1 MGILMRFSKR
11 FVVRR
16 IGLCMIFLA
25 LALGWNNTILMAG
38 PWLPM
43 DIFLGQSSGG
53 WSGPG
58 FYISIWK
65 WLAFVLVF
73 LFWVKAGDWINQ
85 DAQRL
90 DFAYQTW
97 NAVYFF
103 VFVFLFLIAL
113 FVLGSAGGFVLSF
126 AIVFLAA
133 VVPFVVYVVWRNG
146 KVGIEDRVFTPLHFK
161 KLIGRL
167 SGKTVVV
174 PTSPDDLPPPIR
186 FEPIAETQQEKNLR
200 LIPAR
205 QHPGYQAA
213 REFIAQALDRRGEAI
228 DLMVAPTATTMRY
241 MIDGVW
247 VNMPPI
253 PAETAIG
260 VVEVLK
266 ILCGLNP
273 QDRVNRQQGKLDL
286 KYHDVALGLTFASQG
301 VSGGERLVIQ
311 FVEKKSRFRK
321 LEDLSMRPKLQET
334 LKSFLNA
341 PQGII
346 VFSAPKGHGLTT
358 TVTCA
363 LLAGDRFSREW
374 FSIEDEDKTYEVI
387 ENVQPH
393 VLTAQDRQDLEQ
405 ALEKIFHLEP
415 NVVVYRD
422 LPDGRV
428 LEKLAQETENNRLVL
443 TTVRAKDCCDALL
456 KLMALQPPSKTFP
469 EKVIGVVNQRVMR
482 RLCDKC
488 RQPYAPPAEL
498 LQRLGIPPGR
508 IQAFFRPR
516 VPTPEDKEVCPQCQ
530 GLGYFGRAAVFEV
543 LAVNDN
549 FRKILARRPD
559 YATMRKA
566 ARAAGMATLQEEG
579 VLLLAQGI
587 TSYEELMRV
596 LQG

>member
-1 MGILMRFSKR
+1 MDILMINSKSLVLRRLAWVIVLVVIASGWADTVLLAAPWFS
-11 FVVRR
+11 
-16 IGLCMIFLA
+16 
-25 LALGWNNTILMAG
+25 
-38 PWLPM
+38 PWLTV
-43 DIFLGQSSGG
+43 GQAGSG

-58 FYISIWK
+58 HYINFWK
-65 WLAFVLVF
+65 FLAFFLVF
-73 LFWVKAGDWINQ
+73 LFWVKAGDWVSQ
-85 DAQRL
+85 DSQRL
-90 DFAYQTW
+90 DLRPNTW
-97 NAVYFF
+97 NTVIFF
-103 VFVFLFLIAL
+103 VFVAA
-113 FVLGSAGGFVLSF
+113 FVLGLLIPVFPVSLLLVLLAAIVPF
-126 AIVFLAA
+126 AI
-133 VVPFVVYVVWRNG
+133 YVVQRNG
-146 KVGIEDRVFTPLHFK
+146 KVGAEERVFTVLHFK
-161 KLIGRL
+161 QIIGRL
-167 SGKTVVV
+167 SGKKVVV
-174 PTSPDDLPPPIR
+174 PLSPDDLPPPIR
-186 FEPIAETQQEKNLR
+186 FEPIAKTQQEKNLR
-200 LIPAR
+200 LIAAR
-205 QHPGYQAA
+205 QHSGYQAA
-213 REFIAQALDRRGEAI
+213 REFIAQTLDRRGEAV

-241 MIDGVW
+241 MIDGTW

-253 PAETAIG
+253 PPETAMG
-260 VVEVLK
+260 AVEVLK

-273 QDRVNRQQGKLDL
+273 QDRANRQQGKLDL
-286 KYHDVALGLTFASQG
+286 RYHDVPLGLTFASQG
-301 VSGGERLVIQ
+301 VTGGERVVIQ
-311 FVEKKSRFRK
+311 FVEKKPRFRK
-321 LEDLSMRPKLQET
+321 LEDLGMRPKLQEMI
-334 LKSFLNA
+334 KSFLET

-346 VFSAPKGHGLTT
+346 VFSAPPGHGLTT

-363 LLAGDRFSREW
+363 LLTGDRYSREW
-374 FSIEDEDKTYEVI
+374 ISIEDEQKTYEVI

-393 VLTAQDRQDLEQ
+393 IIKAEDRQNLEQ
-405 ALEKIFHLEP
+405 VLDKIFHLEP

-422 LPDGRV
+422 VPDGKV
-428 LEKLAQETENNRLVL
+428 LERLAQETENNRLII
-443 TTVRAKDCCDALL
+443 TTVRAKDCCDALQ
-456 KLMALQPPSKTFP
+456 KLMALPPPSKTFP

-549 FRKILARRPD
+549 LRKLLARRPD

-579 VLLLAQGI
+579 VLLMAQGI

>member
-1 MGILMRFSKR
+1 MGTLMVHNKR
-11 FVVRR
+11 IIFRR
-16 IGLCMIFLA
+16 
-25 LALGWNNTILMAG
+25 LGWPVVFLLAVFGWSDVTLLAA
-38 PWLPM
+38 PWFPAELVV
-43 DIFLGQSSGG
+43 GQTSGG

-65 WLAFVLVF
+65 LLAFLLIF
-73 LFWVKAGDWINQ
+73 LFWVKAADWMNQ

-90 DFAYQTW
+90 NLAYHTW
-97 NAVYFF
+97 NTVYFF
-103 VFVFLFLIAL
+103 VFVIPFSVSLFLIGAAGFL
-113 FVLGSAGGFVLSF
+113 PAFVVA
-126 AIVFLAA
+126 FLVA
-133 VVPFVVYVVWRNG
+133 VVPFVIYVVQRNG
-146 KVGIEDRVFTPLHFK
+146 KVGAEDRVFTPLHFK
-161 KLIGRL
+161 KLIGQL
-167 SGKTVVV
+167 SGKKVVV

-186 FEPIAETQQEKNLR
+186 FEPIAKTQQEKNLR

-205 QHPGYQAA
+205 QHPGYQSA
-213 REFIAQALDRRGEAI
+213 REFIAQTLDRRGEAV
-228 DLMVAPTATTMRY
+228 DLMVAPTATTLRY

-247 VNMPPI
+247 VNMPPM

-260 VVEVLK
+260 AVEVLK

-273 QDRVNRQQGKLDL
+273 QDRVNRQQGKLDF
-286 KYHDVALGLTFASQG
+286 KYHDVGLGLTFASQG
-301 VSGGERLVIQ
+301 VTGGERIVIQ

-321 LEDLSMRPKLQET
+321 LEDLGMRPKLQET
-334 LKSFLNA
+334 IKSFLDS
-341 PQGII
+341 PQGIL
-346 VFSAPKGHGLTT
+346 VFSAPPGHGLTT
-358 TVTCA
+358 TVTCV
-363 LLAGDRFSREW
+363 LLSGDRFSREW
-374 FSIEDEDKTYEVI
+374 ISIEDEQKTYEVI

-393 VLTAQDRQDLEQ
+393 IITAQDRQNLEQ
-405 ALEKIFHLEP
+405 ALDKIFHTEP

-422 LPDGRV
+422 LPDGKV
-428 LEKLAQETENNRLVL
+428 LEKLAQETENNRLIL

-469 EKVIGVVNQRVMR
+469 EKVVGVVNQRVMR

-488 RQPYAPPAEL
+488 RQPYPPPPEL

-508 IQAFFRPR
+508 IQAFFRPH

-530 GLGYFGRAAVFEV
+530 GLGYFGRAALFEV
-543 LAVNDN
+543 LPVNDN

-559 YATMRKA
+559 YPTMRKA